1 MRKTFY
7 WKNEQVSATFWEQK
21 QKRIANNPFDK
32 HRTDKLSLIFWDS
45 SDEYFQFLWKFK
57 GKYYVFQAGIILWKP
72 FSDSYVGVFTR
83 FSLGVRGLRVD
94 VSYSKGIKTFWISFE
109 S

>member
-21 QKRIANNPFDK
+21 KKESPI
-32 HRTDKLSLIFWDS
+32 IFWQTPNRQIIVD
-45 SDEYFQFLWKFK
+45 FLGFFRRILPISLKIQRE
-57 GKYYVFQAGIILWKP
+57 VLDMFQAGIILWKP

-94 VSYSKGIKTFWISFE
+94 VSYLKGIKTFE
-109 S
+109 

>member
-1 MRKTFY
+1 M
-7 WKNEQVSATFWEQK
+7 
-21 QKRIANNPFDK
+21 
-32 HRTDKLSLIFWDS
+32 
-45 SDEYFQFLWKFK
+45 
-57 GKYYVFQAGIILWKP
+57 FQAGIILWKP

-94 VSYSKGIKTFWISFE
+94 VSYSKGIETFWISFE